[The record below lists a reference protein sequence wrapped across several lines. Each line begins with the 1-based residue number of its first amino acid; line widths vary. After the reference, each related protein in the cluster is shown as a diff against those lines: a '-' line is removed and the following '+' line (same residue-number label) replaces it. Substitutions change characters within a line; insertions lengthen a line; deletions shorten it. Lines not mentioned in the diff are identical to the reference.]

1 MLYESGLLLR
11 TNNNAKKKN
20 HTLIET
26 DSDPDKVFHTMIFIG
41 MLLLSHF
48 SHVRLCATP

>member
-11 TNNNAKKKN
+11 TNNNAKKKKN

-26 DSDPDKVFHTMIFIG
+26 DSDPDKVFHTMSI
-41 MLLLSHF
+41 HWYKQ
-48 SHVRLCATP
+48 C